1 MQAATHFVWP
11 PAVNNK
17 SSGRDAILGRIQ
29 QTGTLHGSSE
39 LFQVT
44 GRDFTQGEPEAA
56 DIPPHQAK
64 RGLYGDGVDLQKK
77 RVDQIHICNLK
88 LGSLLEASVQTQV
101 CHIHHQLGQID
112 QDVENDTSKQDV
124 KALTQTILD
133 GYDKIKEGITQD
145 NQEEAKK
152 VYAAASRLEYIE
164 KNTDQK
170 LSSEEKEILELAK
183 WAK

>member
-1 MQAATHFVWP
+1 MQAA
-11 PAVNNK
+11 
-17 SSGRDAILGRIQ
+17 AILGRIQ

-101 CHIHHQLGQID
+101 CHIHHQLGGDIGHNRDDAFGAQGHHRDHLIIIAGPD
-112 QDVENDTSKQDV
+112 VKIISTEVSGMGNQGKISAGLLDTVDFGVLRKRTVGIGGKRDARAGGNIVEND
-124 KALTQTILD
+124 
-133 GYDKIKEGITQD
+133 G
-145 NQEEAKK
+145 
-152 VYAAASRLEYIE
+152 
-164 KNTDQK
+164 
-170 LSSEEKEILELAK
+170 
-183 WAK
+183 